1 MDGADPLRSLSA
13 GEQVA
18 LSLQS
23 PPGLPVELLAW
34 GRERLRDLPWRA
46 VRDRWSILVAEVMLQ
61 QTQVTRVVE
70 RWPRFLG
77 RYPTPTVCA
86 KASVGEVIA
95 EWSGLGYNRRAVY
108 LHRAAATVVDRHGG
122 QVPGNLADLLDL
134 PGIGPYTARA
144 VLAFADEADV
154 GIVDTNVARVLARWS
169 GRELSPREVQE
180 RADASV
186 PAGSG
191 WAWNQTVLD
200 LGATVCRARNPTCD
214 DCPLSDGC
222 VWRGEGIDPAIGSA
236 GVSGRQAT
244 FEGSDREGRGRLVAA
259 LAENPVDDDGLATAM
274 GWPDDPQRAERVAAR
289 LVLDGLVVTDG
300 RCWHLP

>member
-1 MDGADPLRSLSA
+1 
-13 GEQVA
+13 
-18 LSLQS
+18 
-23 PPGLPVELLAW
+23 
-34 GRERLRDLPWRA
+34 
-46 VRDRWSILVAEVMLQ
+46 MLQ

-122 QVPGNLADLLDL
+122 QVPGDLTDLLDL

-259 LAENPVDDDGLATAM
+259 LAENPVDGDGLAAAM

-289 LVLDGLVVTDG
+289 LVLDGLIITDG